1 MKTSKTNRF
10 TKRLTAWPMLA
21 ALVVALSFAGLTT
34 GCKDKGEMPDSAEER
49 LEQMGHRL
57 PADTELAT
65 VVGDLAKMRTSLSTA
80 KKSLGDSVPMA
91 DLFEEQAKS
100 ELGVDVTDSESWKKA
115 GIAPNGGLTLA
126 MVDNRPVFMTYVKD
140 KKKFEKHFSDQL
152 KKTYDIQGMPKT
164 EGGETKI
171 KVLGKEDGEKV
182 AWTYFGELVIVSFPP
197 SENFEGEPGPLV
209 ETVKTVATTTEENSL
224 AKTEGYKNFSKSIG
238 KDHSLAVYVNTG
250 DFLNEERMKEL
261 EQTSD
266 PMATATAKWV
276 KENVDGAGIGM
287 HVEDNK
293 AKVQAWFGFNE
304 KTRKRLDKVVAPTS
318 KAPFANLATQN
329 TLAGFRMSVN
339 WDEFWSLYK
348 ETLPEDDVKQLEK
361 QIAQAGQMAGDK
373 LDIQK
378 DVIDQLSG
386 NIGVFFYGAN
396 LGAIINSRARGVMG
410 TVPHLGLIAA
420 VEFKSEKALDKVVE
434 GIVTG
439 GKGAVE
445 RRPLQLE
452 GGETSKDI
460 DVLAVKNMKQS
471 PGRLYMKG
479 STLAFST
486 TAISEQSMSEY
497 FSGKREEGSLTEADK
512 LDLGEAFAA
521 DEKYNGLYVNVLRAK
536 DHLMSQKDQNPA
548 IAQMVQPAQEFLTT
562 VQEMALTT
570 SVKEDGG
577 YLTLTVDLVPGQ
589 GGDTES
595 SDEASD
601 KE

>member
-1 MKTSKTNRF
+1 
-10 TKRLTAWPMLA
+10 
-21 ALVVALSFAGLTT
+21 
-34 GCKDKGEMPDSAEER
+34 
-49 LEQMGHRL
+49 
-57 PADTELAT
+57 
-65 VVGDLAKMRTSLSTA
+65 
-80 KKSLGDSVPMA
+80 
-91 DLFEEQAKS
+91 
-100 ELGVDVTDSESWKKA
+100 
-115 GIAPNGGLTLA
+115 
-126 MVDNRPVFMTYVKD
+126 MTYVKD

-209 ETVKTVATTTEENSL
+209 ETVETVATTTEENSL
-224 AKTEGYKNFSKSIG
+224 AKTEGYKNFSKSVG

-304 KTRKRLDKVVAPTS
+304 KTRKRLDKVVAPPS

-396 LGAIINSRARGVMG
+396 LGAIINSRARGMMG

-420 VEFKSEKALDKVVE
+420 VEFKSEKALEKVVE

-497 FSGKREEGSLTEADK
+497 FSGKREEGSLTEAEK

-562 VQEMALTT
+562 VQEMSLTT

-589 GGDTES
+589 GGDAES